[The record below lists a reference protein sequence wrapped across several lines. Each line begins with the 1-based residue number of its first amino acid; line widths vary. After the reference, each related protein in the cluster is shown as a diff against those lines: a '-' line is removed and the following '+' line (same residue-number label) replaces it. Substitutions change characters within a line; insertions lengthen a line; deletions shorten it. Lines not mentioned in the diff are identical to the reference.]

1 MSKKSKKEKKPSL
14 IATFRVI
21 FHYIGRFK
29 KDTFLA
35 WFFVFLETVC
45 EAMVAFFMRYL
56 VRGIKASD
64 FTVITNYSLIIA
76 AFVIVAAATGILSG
90 FWAASA
96 ACGFAANL
104 REGMFEKIQRYSFRN
119 IDHFSTSSIVTR
131 TTTDVTNVQNA
142 FQMAL
147 RAVVRAPF
155 LMVLAIVMSFVTE
168 WKVAWIFLAL
178 VPVILTILLLLA
190 RTVHPTF
197 VKVFDT
203 YDALNQSVQENV
215 DGIRVVKA
223 FNREAF
229 EKQRFGGVSGTI
241 YRLFV
246 HAERLLAFNQPT
258 LNFAI
263 NATLLGLS
271 FFGANLITKTGGSDL
286 DTGSLT
292 TLITYV
298 QLIFMSLLMV
308 SMVYVM
314 IIIARNSAERI
325 SAIILEEPDIKVC
338 EDPLFSV
345 KDGSVTF
352 KDVQFSYHEG
362 KPVLQNIDLD
372 IPSGSTLGIIG
383 STGSG
388 KTTLISMI
396 ARLYDVDSGAVTVG
410 GEDVRR
416 YDIKSLRDSV
426 AVVLQKNTLFT
437 GTIRENLKWG
447 NAEATDEEIWQ
458 ACDLAQCT
466 EFLRSFPQ
474 GLETQIDEGGT
485 NVSGGQKQRLCIARA
500 LLKNPKILILDDS
513 TSACDTRTDG
523 KIRHGLKENRT
534 DLTKIIIAQR
544 VLSIKDCDQILV
556 MNDGQI
562 VGLGTNDELLEN
574 NEVYRTLY
582 ESQLGGGGD
591 FDAESNA

>member
-1 MSKKSKKEKKPSL
+1 MSKRNKSEKKPSL
-14 IATFRVI
+14 IATFRVV
-21 FHYIGRFK
+21 FRYVGRFK

-35 WFFVFLETVC
+35 WFFVFLETIC

-64 FTVITNYSLIIA
+64 FTTITNYSLIIA
-76 AFVIVAAATGILSG
+76 AFVVVAAATGIMSG

-104 REGMFEKIQRYSFRN
+104 REGMFEKIQRYSFKN
-119 IDHFSTSSIVTR
+119 IDRFSTSSIVTR

-155 LMVLAIVMSFVTE
+155 LMILAIVMSFIAE

-223 FNREAF
+223 FNREDF
-229 EKQRFGGVSGTI
+229 EKRRFGGVSGTI

-271 FFGANLITKTGGSDL
+271 FFGANLITKTGGTDL

-298 QLIFMSLLMV
+298 QMIFMSLLMV

-325 SAIILEEPDIKVC
+325 SAIILEEPDIKVP

-345 KDGSVTF
+345 KDGSISF
-352 KDVQFSYHEG
+352 EDVQFSYHEG
-362 KPVLQNIDLD
+362 KPVLKDVQLD

-388 KTTLISMI
+388 KTSLISLI
-396 ARLYDVDSGAVTVG
+396 ARLYDVDSGSVKVG

-426 AVVLQKNTLFT
+426 AVVLQKNSFSD
-437 GTIRENLKWG
+437 
-447 NAEATDEEIWQ
+447 DEVHK
-458 ACDLAQCT
+458 L
-466 EFLRSFPQ
+466 
-474 GLETQIDEGGT
+474 
-485 NVSGGQKQRLCIARA
+485 
-500 LLKNPKILILDDS
+500 LDD
-513 TSACDTRTDG
+513 
-523 KIRHGLKENRT
+523 
-534 DLTKIIIAQR
+534 
-544 VLSIKDCDQILV
+544 VILLN
-556 MNDGQI
+556 M
-562 VGLGTNDELLEN
+562 
-574 NEVYRTLY
+574 
-582 ESQLGGGGD
+582 
-591 FDAESNA
+591 

>member
-1 MSKKSKKEKKPSL
+1 MSKRNKSEKKPSL
-14 IATFRVI
+14 IATFRVV
-21 FHYIGRFK
+21 FRYVGRFK

-35 WFFVFLETVC
+35 WFFVFLETIC

-64 FTVITNYSLIIA
+64 FTTITNYSLIIA
-76 AFVIVAAATGILSG
+76 AFVVVAAATGIMSG

-104 REGMFEKIQRYSFRN
+104 REGMFEKIQRYSFKN
-119 IDHFSTSSIVTR
+119 IDRFSTSSIVTR

-155 LMVLAIVMSFVTE
+155 LMILAIVMSFIAE

-223 FNREAF
+223 FNREDF
-229 EKQRFGGVSGTI
+229 EKRRFGGVSGTI

-271 FFGANLITKTGGSDL
+271 FFGANLITKTGGTDL

-298 QLIFMSLLMV
+298 QMIFMSLLMV

-325 SAIILEEPDIKVC
+325 SAIILEEPDIKVP

-345 KDGSVTF
+345 KDGSISF
-352 KDVQFSYHEG
+352 EDVQFSYHEG
-362 KPVLQNIDLD
+362 KPVLKDVQLD

-388 KTTLISMI
+388 KTSLISLI
-396 ARLYDVDSGAVTVG
+396 ARLYDVDSGSVKVG

-437 GTIRENLKWG
+437 GTIRENLQWG

-458 ACDLAQCT
+458 ACDLAQCS
-466 EFLRSFPQ
+466 EFLHSFPQ
-474 GLETQIDEGGT
+474 GLETPIDEGGT

-523 KIRHGLKENRT
+523 KIRLGLRENRT